1 MLGITDSMRFDFTMM
16 REMSNR
22 TRFDSG
28 QGGASVETGHQSM
41 NLTTLRGHAVE
52 SKTNQRHSEK
62 GEAGPKNFTNVPD
75 RITSRA
81 PPSPQCPP
89 LIRGFL
95 GGPTRKKNRRSHRN
109 NWTSRRFP
117 PSLKHKKIN

>member
-1 MLGITDSMRFDFTMM
+1 M

-22 TRFDSG
+22 TRFDFG

-52 SKTNQRHSEK
+52 SKTNQRHSVM
-62 GEAGPKNFTNVPD
+62 GEAGPKNFTNVPG

-95 GGPTRKKNRRSHRN
+95 GWGPTRKKIGGVTGIIGLRAVSPHRSS
-109 NWTSRRFP
+109 T
-117 PSLKHKKIN
+117 KKIN

>member
-1 MLGITDSMRFDFTMM
+1 MRFDFTMM

-28 QGGASVETGHQSM
+28 QCGASVETGHLSM
-41 NLTTLRGHAVE
+41 NLTTRRGHAVE
-52 SKTNQRHSEK
+52 SKTNQRQSER
-62 GEAGPKNFTNVPD
+62 GGRGQKNFTNVPD

-89 LIRGFL
+89 LIRGVL
-95 GGPTRKKNRRSHRN
+95 GGGGVPREKKSAE
-109 NWTSRRFP
+109 SP
-117 PSLKHKKIN
+117 E

>member
-52 SKTNQRHSEK
+52 SKTNQRHSEM
-62 GEAGPKNFTNVPD
+62 GRRD
-75 RITSRA
+75 QRISPMCRIESQAELHPA
-81 PPSPQCPP
+81 PSVHP
-89 LIRGFL
+89 
-95 GGPTRKKNRRSHRN
+95 
-109 NWTSRRFP
+109 
-117 PSLKHKKIN
+117 